1 MIWKAPYTLQFGYKE
16 NKIVEKKAK
25 PMPQYMPQKPEEKYT
40 IRICL
45 IHCSLLKRQSTNRF
59 ADLSDDEGSD

>member
-16 NKIVEKKAK
+16 NRIVEKKK
-25 PMPQYMPQKPEEKYT
+25 PMPQYAPQKSEEKYT
-40 IRICL
+40 IQVSL
-45 IHCSLLKRQSTNRF
+45 ITCSLLKKQSTNRF